1 MEKEKDYGLRI
12 SKEEEARIR
21 DFSRVEGV
29 IGRWN
34 VLRPV
39 IRAIS
44 IFYGTD
50 RL

>member
-29 IGRWN
+29 KGLKRVASCYSSDFHFLWH
-34 VLRPV
+34 
-39 IRAIS
+39 
-44 IFYGTD
+44 
-50 RL
+50 